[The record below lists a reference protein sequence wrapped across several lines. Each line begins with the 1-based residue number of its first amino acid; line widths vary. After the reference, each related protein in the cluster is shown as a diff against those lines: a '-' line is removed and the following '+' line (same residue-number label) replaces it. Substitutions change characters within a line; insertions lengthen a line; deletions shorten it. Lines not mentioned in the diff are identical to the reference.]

1 MSSPV
6 ILATPDAS
14 LRDVWARQCG
24 PGREVLRMGE
34 DTVPGGP
41 AVNLVAV
48 VVLDAVWDG
57 RLPAVLAHC
66 PTVLVGEP
74 RSRPFEQARLAGR
87 AKAYLSYAESE
98 ERLGLLL
105 PLLEEL
111 AYTSALAARTVA
123 PAVPSAVPVGSA
135 AGPLPSGFIAGLLER
150 LDSLSGLSAEMRRVW
165 REALGSSRADFFR
178 LEGVHLVPFEG
189 GETFVLDDGLR
200 AWLERN
206 PVVIDGRHWPEGTT
220 PRAALAAENLLVRRS
235 ARLVVPLHENGRLL
249 GVFLLGVKEDGRDFD
264 AADRARAVELARL
277 MRLVLIRAEELARL
291 REVERRAVLAEQHPG
306 GALLL
311 AADEQPSSSLPLIVR
326 ELVGE
331 VRHQGGLGRREPG
344 DEQPYRV
351 RAGLVPRG
359 GEVWVR
365 WEDASSEVATNR
377 ERDRRARRGLLR
389 ELALTLSH
397 ELGNALVSL
406 ATFRQAGADRPLP
419 AAMLETMRADIV
431 RLQGLNADLGLMQTM
446 HEAEAGT
453 VDLRELAQEIGRSL
467 GLRVEVVSESAVLNA
482 DRRLLDFA
490 LRSILET
497 IGENRGELGL
507 RELALKIRCAGEG
520 PETVALVSLR
530 GRPLELEGV
539 LPPPAEDAVP
549 NHGHLKV
556 LLAREILALHHGDI
570 HAGPG
575 MEGTEI
581 LISIRHL

>member
-1 MSSPV
+1 
-6 ILATPDAS
+6 
-14 LRDVWARQCG
+14 
-24 PGREVLRMGE
+24 
-34 DTVPGGP
+34 
-41 AVNLVAV
+41 
-48 VVLDAVWDG
+48 
-57 RLPAVLAHC
+57 
-66 PTVLVGEP
+66 
-74 RSRPFEQARLAGR
+74 
-87 AKAYLSYAESE
+87 
-98 ERLGLLL
+98 
-105 PLLEEL
+105 
-111 AYTSALAARTVA
+111 
-123 PAVPSAVPVGSA
+123 
-135 AGPLPSGFIAGLLER
+135 
-150 LDSLSGLSAEMRRVW
+150 
-165 REALGSSRADFFR
+165 
-178 LEGVHLVPFEG
+178 
-189 GETFVLDDGLR
+189 
-200 AWLERN
+200 
-206 PVVIDGRHWPEGTT
+206 
-220 PRAALAAENLLVRRS
+220 
-235 ARLVVPLHENGRLL
+235 
-249 GVFLLGVKEDGRDFD
+249 
-264 AADRARAVELARL
+264 
-277 MRLVLIRAEELARL
+277 
-291 REVERRAVLAEQHPG
+291 
-306 GALLL
+306 
-311 AADEQPSSSLPLIVR
+311 
-326 ELVGE
+326 
-331 VRHQGGLGRREPG
+331 
-344 DEQPYRV
+344 
-351 RAGLVPRG
+351 
-359 GEVWVR
+359 
-365 WEDASSEVATNR
+365 
-377 ERDRRARRGLLR
+377 LLR

-467 GLRVEVVSESAVLNA
+467 GLRVEVVAESAVLNA